1 MSEGFAILLLS
12 GFDTGH
18 PLVPLHTP
26 APSPSRWTP
35 NAGTLEGDC
44 KVLREPL
51 EVALWRG
58 DRRCGAVAVSL
69 AGLHWRQQRR
79 CAVPLPDGSATA
91 LTLEALD
98 FGLPPANEDEG
109 EELVAALPMHV
120 VRENGLPVGQG
131 LVCRSVRILV
141 PWARLNGNRGN
152 PMGWMGG
159 GGDCHNLLFSP
170 HTTPTPYGG
179 AATGFDHRSLHDLYF
194 ALAPGVVP
202 SPLGVDRLSNDL
214 HTPLR
219 GVPQPSSSVVPS
231 SQAGSPTLLIFS
243 QTACP
248 LLTHH
253 QPTHHQHPKVWKGLC
268 CHRRVARKI
277 RRARLRGR

>member
-1 MSEGFAILLLS
+1 M
-12 GFDTGH
+12 
-18 PLVPLHTP
+18 
-26 APSPSRWTP
+26 
-35 NAGTLEGDC
+35 
-44 KVLREPL
+44 LREPL

-141 PWARLNGNRGN
+141 PWARLNGNCGN

-159 GGDCHNLLFSP
+159 GGTATISCSALTRHP
-170 HTTPTPYGG
+170 HHVVVLQWVLTT
-179 AATGFDHRSLHDLYF
+179 AACMIYIL
-194 ALAPGVVP
+194 PW
-202 SPLGVDRLSNDL
+202 PLGS
-214 HTPLR
+214 
-219 GVPQPSSSVVPS
+219 
-231 SQAGSPTLLIFS
+231 
-243 QTACP
+243 CP
-248 LLTHH
+248 LLWVLT
-253 QPTHHQHPKVWKGLC
+253 G
-268 CHRRVARKI
+268 
-277 RRARLRGR
+277 